1 MRTINALYMC
11 LEIYAGWRHKYAHS
25 LVTHTLH
32 LSEISIMLTRR
43 LTTEQPS
50 ERTKRERE
58 RERGSEMIKRMN
70 K

>member
-1 MRTINALYMC
+1 MC

-50 ERTKRERE
+50 ERTEKRKRARE
-58 RERGSEMIKRMN
+58 GQ
-70 K
+70 